1 MKRYANIDIFNDVT
15 RPSNILSSKDLV
27 PTKTHEDRFQTDIII
42 NGKTNFEKDN
52 TIISSLNDE
61 IVSLKEKMR
70 FVTEKDEKIHRLQ
83 LEITSL
89 KKDNIDNNRIKEENS
104 KYRVEN
110 KKLRDEADNI
120 RIQLTRLHSLES
132 ENSNL
137 KSKLV
142 EYHKQLE
149 DQKVTKKVNKIK
161 DPEKIEEF
169 SIEEILEDEEET
181 IEVVQEPLIP
191 IDVNQLKDVLFN
203 RLQTYHEKHID
214 ELITTYDLHSKS
226 EISKKTLEELLKQ
239 AIHM

>member
-70 FVTEKDEKIHRLQ
+70 FVTEKDEKIHKLQ

-110 KKLRDEADNI
+110 KKLRDESDNI

-142 EYHKQLE
+142 EYHKLLE

-191 IDVNQLKDVLFN
+191 IDVNQLKGVLFN

>member
-70 FVTEKDEKIHRLQ
+70 FVTEKDEKIHKLQ

-104 KYRVEN
+104 KYRIEN
-110 KKLRDEADNI
+110 KKLRDETDNI

-149 DQKVTKKVNKIK
+149 DQKVEKK
-161 DPEKIEEF
+161 EKVEGF

>member
-70 FVTEKDEKIHRLQ
+70 FVTEKDEKIHKLQ

-89 KKDNIDNNRIKEENS
+89 KKDNIDNNRIKEENN

-149 DQKVTKKVNKIK
+149 DQKVEKK
-161 DPEKIEEF
+161 EKVEGF

-203 RLQTYHEKHID
+203 RLQTCHEKHID

-226 EISKKTLEELLKQ
+226 KISKKTLEELLKQ

>member
-70 FVTEKDEKIHRLQ
+70 FVTEKDEKIHKLQ

-89 KKDNIDNNRIKEENS
+89 KKDNIDNNRIKEENN

-149 DQKVTKKVNKIK
+149 DQKVEKK
-161 DPEKIEEF
+161 EKIEGF

>member
-70 FVTEKDEKIHRLQ
+70 FVTEKDEKIHKLQ

-89 KKDNIDNNRIKEENS
+89 KKDIIDNHRIKEENS

-149 DQKVTKKVNKIK
+149 DQKVEKK
-161 DPEKIEEF
+161 EKVEGF

-181 IEVVQEPLIP
+181 IEVVREPLIP

-214 ELITTYDLHSKS
+214 ELITIYDLHSKS

>member
-70 FVTEKDEKIHRLQ
+70 FVTEKDEKIHKLQ

-89 KKDNIDNNRIKEENS
+89 KKDNIDNNRIKEENN

-149 DQKVTKKVNKIK
+149 DKKVEKK
-161 DPEKIEEF
+161 EKIEGF

>member
-70 FVTEKDEKIHRLQ
+70 FVTEKDEKIHKLQ

-89 KKDNIDNNRIKEENS
+89 KKDNIDNNRIKEENN

-149 DQKVTKKVNKIK
+149 DQKVEKKEKIQ
-161 DPEKIEEF
+161 EKIEEF
-169 SIEEILEDEEET
+169 SIEEIVEDEGEK

-214 ELITTYDLHSKS
+214 ELISIYDLHSKS

>member
-70 FVTEKDEKIHRLQ
+70 FVTEKDEKIHKLQ

-149 DQKVTKKVNKIK
+149 DQKVTKKVNMVN
-161 DPEKIEEF
+161 DPEKIEGF

>member
-70 FVTEKDEKIHRLQ
+70 FVTEKDEKIHKLQ

-149 DQKVTKKVNKIK
+149 DQKVEKK
-161 DPEKIEEF
+161 EKVEGF

>member
-70 FVTEKDEKIHRLQ
+70 FVTEKDEKIHKLQ

-161 DPEKIEEF
+161 DPEKIEGF

-191 IDVNQLKDVLFN
+191 IDVDQLKDVLFN

>member
-70 FVTEKDEKIHRLQ
+70 FVTEKDEKIHKLQ

-169 SIEEILEDEEET
+169 SIEEILEEEET

>member
-70 FVTEKDEKIHRLQ
+70 FVTEKDEKIHKLQ

-132 ENSNL
+132 EYSNL

-149 DQKVTKKVNKIK
+149 DQKVEKK
-161 DPEKIEEF
+161 EKVEGF

-191 IDVNQLKDVLFN
+191 IDVNQLKDVLFS

-226 EISKKTLEELLKQ
+226 KISKKTLEELLKQ

>member
-42 NGKTNFEKDN
+42 HGKTNFEKDN

-70 FVTEKDEKIHRLQ
+70 FVTEKDEKIHKLQ

-110 KKLRDEADNI
+110 KKLRDDADNI

-137 KSKLV
+137 KSK
-142 EYHKQLE
+142 
-149 DQKVTKKVNKIK
+149 
-161 DPEKIEEF
+161 
-169 SIEEILEDEEET
+169 SITFCGINSFNSSINFLLNCIISLLFDH
-181 IEVVQEPLIP
+181 EPLYQSFWILL
-191 IDVNQLKDVLFN
+191 VSLLFVY
-203 RLQTYHEKHID
+203 L
-214 ELITTYDLHSKS
+214 
-226 EISKKTLEELLKQ
+226 
-239 AIHM
+239 

>member
-70 FVTEKDEKIHRLQ
+70 FVTEKDEKIHKLQ

-149 DQKVTKKVNKIK
+149 DQKVEKK
-161 DPEKIEEF
+161 EKVEEF
-169 SIEEILEDEEET
+169 SIEEILEDDEET
-181 IEVVQEPLIP
+181 IEVIKEPLIP
-191 IDVNQLKDVLFN
+191 IDVGQLKDVLFN

-226 EISKKTLEELLKQ
+226 KISKKTLEELLKQ

>member
-70 FVTEKDEKIHRLQ
+70 FVTEKDEKIHKLQ

>member
-70 FVTEKDEKIHRLQ
+70 FVTEKDEKIHKLQ

-149 DQKVTKKVNKIK
+149 DQKVEKK
-161 DPEKIEEF
+161 EKVEGF

-181 IEVVQEPLIP
+181 IEVVREPLIP

-214 ELITTYDLHSKS
+214 ELITTYDLHSNSK
-226 EISKKTLEELLKQ
+226 IAKKTLEELLKQ